1 MSTGGKQYMAQ
12 LLHRQALSP
21 SARKEFCELK
31 QGQAYWYVD
40 TELKKV
46 QVTYRWSIRLTV
58 EKKIG

>member
-1 MSTGGKQYMAQ
+1 MAQ